1 MGVIGMKAKTAW
13 VLGMI
18 LVGIPTV
25 SGSENIS
32 ERYWISRETLST
44 GVDNCRDG
52 KCPQEKQYTTRLFA
66 PESKTQLRR
75 LMSLLDFQAAANGM
89 PVEHPERPE
98 FCAQQMP
105 DPNTVIW
112 NPEWMKTSHKLEA
125 LRGLEAIHVDVSG
138 LKAPTGFNGPFGTA
152 LQKEVE
158 AKFAAAG
165 IPIVSKEEIERVPGQ
180 PKLQVFFS
188 ATNPDSG
195 CWWSVFAT
203 MTQTALLTRDISVKI
218 SAGTWAHMR
227 GFDPDDLE
235 LTEYGA
241 ISGVFDAFVD
251 DYKEAN
257 AEDFEPVNVLPY
269 TDLFERPMT
278 VPQVSVK
285 SYAQILEEAP
295 LDPDTGEPVEV
306 AEPEFLPSAMKPE
319 PSPKALKRMQAAH
332 GQTPTADDVAPDALE
347 KLSTTG
353 IEATNV
359 VSKTDQS
366 P

>member
-1 MGVIGMKAKTAW
+1 MKVNLGVL
-13 VLGMI
+13 VLGVAAT
-18 LVGIPTV
+18 LLPGGGQGQAPA
-25 SGSENIS
+25 
-32 ERYWISRETLST
+32 ERYWISRETVST

-52 KCPQEKQYTTRLFA
+52 ACPHTSTYTTRLFS

-89 PVEHPERPE
+89 PVEHPDTPE

-105 DPNTVIW
+105 DPNRVIW

-125 LRGLEAIHVDVSG
+125 LRGLEAIHVDVSK
-138 LKAPTGFNGPFGTA
+138 LKAPEGFDGPFGKA

-165 IPIVSKEEIERVPGQ
+165 IPIVSAQDVERVPGQ

-241 ISGVFDAFVD
+241 IAGVFDAFVA
-251 DYKEAN
+251 DYRAAN
-257 AEDFEPVNVLPY
+257 APDFEPVNVLPF
-269 TDLFERPMT
+269 TDMHDRPMT
-278 VPQVSVK
+278 IPEVFVK
-285 SYAQILEEAP
+285 PYAQILKDAP
-295 LDPDTGEPVEV
+295 LDPETGTPEDTP
-306 AEPEFLPSAMKPE
+306 PPDYIPSARKPE
-319 PSPKALKRMQAAH
+319 PSPKALKRMQLNAGQLPDAPD
-332 GQTPTADDVAPDALE
+332 QTPEAME

-353 IEATNV
+353 AAATTV
-359 VSKTDQS
+359 APKTD
-366 P
+366 PTP